1 MGRCSAI
8 SSSGPR
14 AISNGG
20 ERSLRTVF
28 VPAALLVLLVAFLA
42 LERAGLARLR
52 RKVPLRV
59 CVTGTRGKS
68 SVTRLTAAALRAS
81 GLRVAAKTTG
91 SRPMVIFPDG
101 REEELRRSGLPSIL
115 EQKRV
120 LRWAARLGADA
131 LVAEMMSIRE
141 ETLGAESRRILR
153 PRILG
158 ITNVRLDHLDDMGRT
173 KSAIAATMAASIPED
188 SVVCLPAAAADP
200 AFRAAA
206 KRRGSEIRIVPAGGA
221 LEGLSKLEFAEN
233 VRLALAVAEEAGV
246 DRGVALRG
254 MAAAAPDFGGLKI
267 WILRDAEASVACLSL
282 FAANEPESSRAAL
295 SEALGRLAAPP
306 AVLVGLLNLRAD
318 RGDRT
323 RQWLNA
329 LEDGFFDRFDGL
341 VFIGDHARALGRMRR
356 WPGRQRPMVSAI
368 ASRKPEAIMAAIRPM
383 TRGGGAVA
391 GLGNM
396 GGAGEALVEYW
407 ARAGEAA

>member
-1 MGRCSAI
+1 MTEILS
-8 SSSGPR
+8 
-14 AISNGG
+14 
-20 ERSLRTVF
+20 
-28 VPAALLVLLVAFLA
+28 PAVLLVLLLALFA
-42 LERAGLARLR
+42 LERAGLVRLR

-59 CVTGTRGKS
+59 CITGTRGKS

-91 SRPMVIFPDG
+91 SRPMLIFPDG
-101 REEELRRSGLPSIL
+101 REEEIRRAGLPSIL

-131 LVAEMMSIRE
+131 LVAEMMSIRK

-158 ITNVRLDHLDDMGRT
+158 VTNVRLDHLDDMGRT
-173 KSAIAATMAASIPED
+173 KSEIAATMAAAVPED
-188 SVVCLPAAAADP
+188 SVVFLPAAADDP
-200 AFRAAA
+200 SFRAAA
-206 KRRGSEIRIVPAGGA
+206 KRRGSDVRIVAAGSA
-221 LEGLSKLEFAEN
+221 LEGFPRLEFADN
-233 VRLALAVAEEAGV
+233 VRLALAISEEAGI

-254 MAAAAPDFGGLKI
+254 MAAATPDFGGLKI
-267 WILRDAEASVACLSL
+267 WILRDAETGISCLSL
-282 FAANEPESSRAAL
+282 FAANEPESTRAAL

-323 RQWLNA
+323 RQWLDA
-329 LEDGFFDRFDGL
+329 LDGGFFDRFDRL
-341 VFIGDHARALGRMRR
+341 VFIGDHARALGRRR
-356 WPGRQRPMVSAI
+356 KWSGRERPVVSAI
-368 ASRKPEAIMAAIRPM
+368 ASRKPEAVMAAVRPM
-383 TRGGGAVA
+383 IRGGGAVA

-407 ARAGEAA
+407 ARFGEAG